1 MQLDKLELLAPAR
14 NIDIGIA
21 AINCGAEAVY
31 IAGPSFGARESAD
44 NSIEDIAALV
54 RYAHRYRVKVYM
66 VLNTILFQNEI
77 EQAEKITHQAYNAG
91 CDALI
96 IQDMGL
102 LSANIAPLPLFASTQ
117 TYTRTPEDA
126 VLMEKLGFKRV
137 ILARELSLSQIKE
150 IREASKIELE
160 SFVHGSL
167 CVGYSGRC
175 YLSAA
180 LTGRSANRGVCA
192 QPCRS
197 YYNLVD
203 KNGKVLRKNEAL
215 LSLKDLNLTTHI
227 PSLAEAGVTSFK
239 IEGRLKNIS
248 YVKNIVRHYRSVIDS
263 LIREDGRYEKASL
276 GTLYDGFT
284 PNPYTTFNRGYTTLF
299 IDGERGHWK
308 SEYGTK
314 SLGEYIGKVNQT
326 WKNKS
331 GEYSFEYNPEIK
343 LSNNDGL
350 CFGSPK
356 GKIIGAKVSGSDS
369 GKVATTARESIP
381 EDSGIYR
388 NYNHK
393 FEKEL
398 TNEPERL
405 LRVTLKFFCREGKT
419 TIDAVCEDGSNAS
432 FSITGDYPEAQ
443 NRERARSIIIAQL
456 SRKSGIYNFSEPE
469 VLADTLLLYPLS
481 VLNNARRCLAE
492 DLQKASETTEIRE
505 ISERQDVEDVTRAI
519 KDKPF
524 SGKRIGYTYNI
535 ANKLSEELY
544 LKLGADSADVAFE
557 ISRPARAELLRS
569 KYCIR
574 YELGIC
580 LKQPGADKVD
590 APLYLENNGNR
601 MMLGFDCD
609 KCEMIIFG

>member
-1 MQLDKLELLAPAR
+1 
-14 NIDIGIA
+14 
-21 AINCGAEAVY
+21 
-31 IAGPSFGARESAD
+31 
-44 NSIEDIAALV
+44 
-54 RYAHRYRVKVYM
+54 
-66 VLNTILFQNEI
+66 
-77 EQAEKITHQAYNAG
+77 
-91 CDALI
+91 
-96 IQDMGL
+96 L

-126 VLMEKLGFKRV
+126 VLMENLGLKRV

-215 LSLKDLNLTTHI
+215 LSLKDLNLTTHV
-227 PSLAEAGVTSFK
+227 SALADAGVTSFK

-263 LIREDGRYEKASL
+263 LIQKSGRYEQASF
-276 GTLYDGFT
+276 GALYGGFT
-284 PNPYTTFNRGYTTLF
+284 PNPERTFNRGYTTLF
-299 IDGERGHWK
+299 IDGERGRWK
-308 SEYGTK
+308 SEYGTR
-314 SLGEYIGKVNQT
+314 SMGEYIGKVNSS
-326 WKNKS
+326 WKNKR
-331 GEYSFEYNPEIK
+331 GEYGFDYDAELK

-350 CFGSPK
+350 CFVSPK

-369 GKVATTARESIP
+369 GTVATTARESIP
-381 EDSGIYR
+381 VNSEIFR

-405 LRVTLKFFCREGKT
+405 LRVTLKFFCTEGKI
-419 TIDAVCEDGSNAS
+419 TIDAVCEDGSSAS
-432 FSITGDYPEAQ
+432 HNITGDYPEAQ
-443 NRERARSIIIAQL
+443 NKERARSIITAQL
-456 SRKSGIYNFSEPE
+456 SRKSGIYLFSEPE

-481 VLNNARRCLAE
+481 LLNNARRCLADE
-492 DLQKASETTEIRE
+492 LQKASEATEIRQVT
-505 ISERQDVEDVTRAI
+505 ERPDIEDITGAI

-535 ANKLSEELY
+535 ANKLAEELY

-557 ISRPARAELLRS
+557 MSRPNRAELLRS

-590 APLYLENNGNR
+590 APLYIENNGNR